1 VWNEWEMHPMKL
13 EGGMTSFSVRALLV
27 VCILG
32 GLNVSAQVTAG
43 DLRGV
48 VTDPNGATVA
58 DATVRAT
65 SVTTGITSEA
75 TSTSVGVYVIG
86 SLPVGKYHVEA
97 QAQGFKTFA
106 TEDVGISTG
115 TVSTLNIALQIGEI
129 KQTVEVKETVTPLLQ
144 TTTSEV
150 STNVEQHVVMDLPL
164 ELSGD
169 RRQVESFTFLTPG
182 VTGTTFSKSFNGSP
196 DLSQVAVVDGVAF
209 SNAEVPGR
217 FYTFSPPF
225 EAVEEFKVSST
236 LYPAE
241 IGRGF
246 GVANYTLKS
255 GGNQLHGDLF
265 EFLRNDKLD
274 ARGFFA
280 SDRPIVRQNEFGGTV
295 GGKII
300 KNRTFFFAA
309 YDGFRLAGGS
319 INRSLVTLPTDAFRQ
334 GDFSAL
340 VDGSGH
346 QIPLYD
352 PATTRPDGKGGFVR
366 DVFPNNQIPLA
377 RLDPLAAKVIA
388 LMPQPDYPNL
398 ISGNYISRAYSPAS
412 KNDIAYKIDHQ
423 LTSHQKITFSH
434 WFNVKESN
442 PYIADW
448 GKGQPLDWGYP
459 GALQFHGIRAN
470 HDWVATPTV
479 LNHFGFGFSGT
490 FNTGR
495 GTDPRNG
502 VSILPVPGLP
512 SQVPGVTGF
521 NIPGSPEF
529 GNATQQPDG
538 RYDHTW
544 NFTDTVSVVKGRHQ
558 LKFGGEYW
566 WQTFRNWDRTGNG
579 GTAGSF
585 YFSNLETDNP
595 DSATFGSAGYGFASF
610 FLGQVDSLQRLVG
623 ATPFKYILPYGA
635 AFVSDTVQLTP
646 KLTLNVGLR
655 YDFPSPWRFSD
666 PKRLAA
672 INLTTPNPGA
682 GNLPGAYVFGN
693 SALVPPMDKKEFGP
707 RASLAYSPDSKTVVR
722 VGYGIIYSI
731 SNASA
736 IGAIQFGNGFTA
748 GYTGFQN
755 ISSLNSGITAGSI
768 LANGFPQFTQPLPD
782 QNAALNIG
790 ALADYYNHD
799 AGKQAY
805 TQTWTVDI
813 QRQLPF
819 QMFADVAY
827 VGNKGQRLPA
837 SLENLNQ
844 VPASYLSLGPLLNQD
859 INSTAAATAGFHSP
873 YAGFA
878 GTVGQ
883 ALRAFPQYTSINDA
897 FQPLGSST
905 YDALQAKV
913 QKRFSNGLSFLV
925 SYTFSKTLTNTSLSG
940 YSAFNGG
947 AMDTANRGIEKHIA
961 GQDQTNNFIT
971 SLIYEIPVGKNIT
984 GAGGKLVR
992 GWEVAAVLRYASGN
1006 PLSIGG
1012 GPPLPIFGGGNR
1024 PDSVRGVA
1032 ACANISGTFDPAVD
1046 SYLNPAAFVQPAP
1059 YTFGTTP
1066 VTEPNCRSFPI
1077 FNEDF
1082 SVIKRTYIKERMN
1095 LEFRAEFFNVF
1106 NRVVFSAPSTN
1117 FNALNTFG
1125 FVFGQ
1130 ANTPRNIQFALKL
1143 NF

>member
-1 VWNEWEMHPMKL
+1 MPSLGVLML
-13 EGGMTSFSVRALLV
+13 LCLLV
-27 VCILG
+27 FG
-32 GLNVSAQVTAG
+32 GLDASAQVTAG
-43 DLRGV
+43 GLRGV

-65 SVTTGITSEA
+65 HVATGITSET
-75 TSTSVGVYVIG
+75 TSTSAGVYVIG
-86 SLPVGKYHVEA
+86 SLPVGQFHVEA
-97 QAQGFKTFA
+97 QAQGFKTFV
-106 TEDVGISTG
+106 TEDVQISTG

-150 STNVEQHVVMDLPL
+150 STNVEAHVVMDLPL

-217 FYTFSPPF
+217 FYTYAPPF

-255 GGNQLHGDLF
+255 GTNQYHGDVF

-280 SDRPIVRQNEFGGTV
+280 SARPIVRQNEFGGTI
-295 GGKII
+295 GGPIF

-309 YDGFRLAGGS
+309 FDGFRLRGGS
-319 INRSLVTLPTDAFRQ
+319 INRSLVTVPTDAFRQ
-334 GDFSAL
+334 GDFSGL

-346 QIPLYD
+346 QIPIYD

-366 DVFPNNQIPLA
+366 DVFPNNQIPIG

-398 ISGNYISRAYSPAS
+398 ISGNFISRSYSPAN

-442 PYIADW
+442 PYIGDW

-470 HDWVATPTV
+470 HDWVATPAV

-502 VSILPVPGLP
+502 VSIIPVPGLP

-529 GNATQQPDG
+529 GNATQQPDS

-544 NFTDTVSVVKGRHQ
+544 NFTDTVSIVKGRHQ
-558 LKFGGEYW
+558 VKFGGEFW

-585 YFSNLETDNP
+585 YFNNLETDNP
-595 DSATFGSAGYGFASF
+595 DSPTFGNAGYGFASF

-623 ATPFKYILPYGA
+623 ATPFEYRLPYAA
-635 AFVSDTVQLTP
+635 AFVSDTIQLRP
-646 KLTLNVGLR
+646 KLTFNVGLR
-655 YDFPSPWRFSD
+655 YDLPYPWRFTD

-672 INLTTPNPGA
+672 MSLTTPNPDA
-682 GNLPGAYVFGN
+682 GNRPGAYVFGN
-693 SALVPPMDKKEFGP
+693 SANVPPVDKKEFGP
-707 RASLAYSPDSKTVVR
+707 RLSLAYALNNKTVVR
-722 VGYGIIYSI
+722 TGYGIIYSI
-731 SNASA
+731 SNAAA
-736 IGAIQFGNGFTA
+736 IGAVQFGNGFTA

-755 ISSLNSGITAGSI
+755 TTSLNSGITPAST
-768 LANGFPQFTQPLPD
+768 LANGFPQYTLPLPD
-782 QNAALNIG
+782 QFPGLNVG
-790 ALADYYNHD
+790 GVADYYNHD
-799 AGKQAY
+799 GDKQAY
-805 TQTWTVDI
+805 MQTWTFDI
-813 QRQLPF
+813 QRELPYS
-819 QMFADVAY
+819 MFIDAAY
-827 VGNKGQRLPA
+827 VGNKGQRLQA
-837 SLENLNQ
+837 GLENLNQ

-859 INSTAAATAGFHSP
+859 IGSSAAAAAGFGLP
-873 YAGFA
+873 YPGFT
-878 GTVGQ
+878 GTVAQ
-883 ALRAFPQYTSINDA
+883 ALRRFPQYTSINDA
-897 FQPLGSST
+897 FQPLGSSS
-905 YDALQAKV
+905 YHALQTKV
-913 QKRFSNGLSFLV
+913 QKRFSDGLSFLV
-925 SYTFSKTLTNTSLSG
+925 SYTLSKTLTNTSLSG

-947 AMDTANRGIEKHIA
+947 ALDTANRSLEKHIA
-961 GQDQTNNFIT
+961 GQDQTHNLIG
-971 SLIYEIPVGKNIT
+971 SLVYELPIGKGRK
-984 GAGGKLVR
+984 GAAGKLFG
-992 GWEVAAVLRYASGN
+992 GWEVAAVTRHGSGT

-1024 PDSVRGVA
+1024 PNRVPGVA
-1032 ACANISGTFDPAVD
+1032 GRASWSGSFDPAID
-1046 SYLNPAAFVQPAP
+1046 KYLNPAAWSQPAP
-1059 YTFGTTP
+1059 YTFGTASA
-1066 VTEPNCRSFPI
+1066 TEPNLRGFP
-1077 FNEDF
+1077 FHNQDF

-1095 LEFRAEFFNVF
+1095 VEFRAEFFNIF
-1106 NRVVFSAPSTN
+1106 NQVVFGSPSTS
-1117 FNALNTFG
+1117 LNSLSTFG
-1125 FVFGQ
+1125 MVFGQ
-1130 ANTPRNIQFALKL
+1130 ANTPRNIQFALKM